1 MDLLIFILL
10 ICIFCYI
17 LYLII
22 NKHSESYMNLNSLEH
37 FETTLSNSNSDSNYD
52 YENLYNPPE
61 DTSDSSPPEDT
72 SEYNSNSKTEDTSDS
87 SSQEPIIANFDL
99 HDVILNVEDLIKRG
113 MHSDVTHTFK
123 WNLKLLHKD
132 DFK

>member
-61 DTSDSSPPEDT
+61 DTSDSS
-72 SEYNSNSKTEDTSDS
+72 
-87 SSQEPIIANFDL
+87 SQEPIIANFDL